1 MNFLKQNIY
10 FVLFVIL
17 IFESPVTSFIGGDYC
32 AQWELNL
39 VLFCI
44 VALAGD
50 VVGDFALY
58 FLWRYFHKS
67 RLVNK
72 FNLLKKAKEY
82 VVEQKFLE
90 KLLSKYAFLY
100 FLVVKITPYVSGTWL
115 TIAWIKKYNFRKFS
129 FYSILISCIVKAVYI
144 WLGYVWWISLAK
156 LQLIQKERSNFIL
169 ILILW
174 IIVFYITRA
183 LSKKFIVRLKEK
195 FKEKEE

>member
-1 MNFLKQNIY
+1 MSFFKQNIY

-17 IFESPVTSFIGGDYC
+17 IFESPITSFIGGEYC

-67 RLVNK
+67 KLVNK
-72 FNLLKKAKEY
+72 FHLLKKAKEY
-82 VVEQKFLE
+82 IVEQKFLE

-115 TIAWIKKYNFRKFS
+115 TIAGIKKYNFRKFS
-129 FYSILISCIVKAVYI
+129 FYSIFISCIVKAIHI
-144 WLGYVWWISLAK
+144 WLGYLWWISLAK
-156 LQLIQKERSNFIL
+156 LQLIHKGWSNFIL

-174 IIVFYITRA
+174 IIVFYVTRA
-183 LSKKFIVRLKEK
+183 LSKKFVLRLKEK
-195 FKEKEE
+195 FKEK